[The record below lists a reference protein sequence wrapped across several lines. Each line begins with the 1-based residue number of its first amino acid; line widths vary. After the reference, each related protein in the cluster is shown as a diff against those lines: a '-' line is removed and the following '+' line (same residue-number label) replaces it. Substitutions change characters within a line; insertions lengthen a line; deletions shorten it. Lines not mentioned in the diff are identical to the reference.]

1 MLKKNYLIKL
11 IINFFFLNN
20 YNFLWKIRWFVL
32 RLIFFNNDL
41 NKKYLAYTLSR
52 KKIRSDLKKYIK
64 ILPKYLSKNNLEIGC
79 NFGHTLTSLAKKYPK
94 KLFYGYDISYEYIN
108 FLKKKIYKF

>member
-11 IINFFFLNN
+11 IINYFFLNN

-79 NFGHTLTSLAKKYPK
+79 NFGHTLTSLAKNIPK
-94 KLFYGYDISYEYIN
+94 N
-108 FLKKKIYKF
+108 FFMVMIFLMNI